1 MLVMHLVCTDLCFR
15 VLRDNRTS
23 KSTFDARPYLHE
35 VTDVL
40 PVGQNLAQ
48 VLRSEHVS
56 QGGGGQKTGGPRRI
70 FHVGDGYRSVG
81 HPVVDHSIHRHR
93 HGIFR

>member
-1 MLVMHLVCTDLCFR
+1 MLYFLTLR
-15 VLRDNRTS
+15 VLTDNRRTS
-23 KSTFDARPYLHE
+23 KASLAARPYLHE

-56 QGGGGQKTGGPRRI
+56 QGGGSQQTGGPRRI
-70 FHVGDGYRSVG
+70 LHVGDGYRCIG
-81 HPVVDHSIHRHR
+81 HPVVDYSIHRYR